1 MRKNNRQDNKEMIE
15 KLCADTWRELY
26 RFIYYKVQ
34 NKEEAE
40 DITQETYAKAISFIN
55 KKNKEVIID
64 QLKYLKMIAMNIIR
78 DRWRAKKRRGS
89 KVNLEDVNPE
99 ELSIEDF
106 TDTLSVKNQIEEAMT
121 KLTKEQ
127 QLVIELRII
136 KGFSVAETA
145 KMMQKSDGA
154 IRVLQ
159 YRALKTLAKRLEE
172 I

>member
-78 DRWRAKKRRGS
+78 DRWRPRNEG
-89 KVNLEDVNPE
+89 
-99 ELSIEDF
+99 
-106 TDTLSVKNQIEEAMT
+106 EA
-121 KLTKEQ
+121 
-127 QLVIELRII
+127 R
-136 KGFSVAETA
+136 
-145 KMMQKSDGA
+145 
-154 IRVLQ
+154 
-159 YRALKTLAKRLEE
+159 
-172 I
+172 

>member
-64 QLKYLKMIAMNIIR
+64 QLKYLKMINEHHTRSMESQETKGKQGEFR
-78 DRWRAKKRRGS
+78 GCKSRGTVHRGFYRYPKCEESDRRSHDQINKR
-89 KVNLEDVNPE
+89 
-99 ELSIEDF
+99 
-106 TDTLSVKNQIEEAMT
+106 
-121 KLTKEQ
+121 
-127 QLVIELRII
+127 
-136 KGFSVAETA
+136 TA
-145 KMMQKSDGA
+145 IGN
-154 IRVLQ
+154 
-159 YRALKTLAKRLEE
+159 
-172 I
+172 